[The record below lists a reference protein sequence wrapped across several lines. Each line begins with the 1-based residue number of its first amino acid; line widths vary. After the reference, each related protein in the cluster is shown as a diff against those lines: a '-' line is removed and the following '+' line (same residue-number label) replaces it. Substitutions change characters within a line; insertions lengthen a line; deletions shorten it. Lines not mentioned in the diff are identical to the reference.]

1 MKHARPESHFALQ
14 TLVRQVIDLAVLDKA
29 RSGFNKAKSH
39 VGGYTFG
46 MQFFYPV
53 KQAGAR
59 TVLIFAAGNNL
70 LNLPGSQI
78 SGNAYFAD
86 ERSGHNSLM
95 LKRKFQQQRDTFVRH
110 FLIFTGNVEKN
121 IFPAVIPIRR
131 QT

>member
-14 TLVRQVIDLAVLDKA
+14 TLVRQVIGLAVLDKA

-59 TVLIFAAGNNL
+59 TVIIFAAGNNL
-70 LNLPGSQI
+70 LNLPGSLADNKTA
-78 SGNAYFAD
+78 SGRRLFSAD
-86 ERSGHNSLM
+86 QTSGAGKVMSAAGL
-95 LKRKFQQQRDTFVRH
+95 
-110 FLIFTGNVEKN
+110 E
-121 IFPAVIPIRR
+121 
-131 QT
+131 